1 MPTPTFT
8 TLRLVVQALV
18 LMLALLPL
26 PSLAIRQGT
35 VLYSLGRSQEFLKVA
50 VSADG
55 STAYVNTVQNH
66 LYAINL
72 TATPANA
79 TLVVDYSSFGTNF
92 YLPGLAVNA
101 ANTIAYTTIADDGL
115 PLLAVNLSS
124 RTASVLVSGSGHL
137 LQGLRLNRANTLL
150 YVVGDSDVS
159 ASQLWV
165 VNIST
170 KTMSTVHSFPN
181 YACVDVVF
189 SADETIA
196 YLACTLGNSVAVLLV
211 LTLTTPMTVK
221 TLHTISGSYD
231 GYQGFAVELNAESTI
246 AYFGVYNLTKGSN
259 DAGGDLR
266 AIRTTTGEI
275 EAAVSDPTIATYYG
289 VARNPFNSNS
299 VYVTGFEQGLIA
311 LNITLPSFLP
321 PVSSS
326 SSSSTGLYLGPP
338 VLFPGSSDD
347 VGTVAL
353 TADGSTA
360 YIGTGDG
367 YVYAVNLTTDTAV
380 VVFNQSA
387 SYAGIN
393 GVALNANNTVAYITA
408 EAIPYTGNRV
418 LLAVN
423 ISAGTSTLI
432 YNLSSRT
439 NQLLGLALNTAN
451 TIAYVGSQGLLYSV
465 NLTAHT
471 ASVVF
476 CYANYVFFGVALSA
490 DNTIAYS
497 SGYTYYTDRAPPVGS
512 NVGLVVGVQLSAH
525 PVGAVLYFSTTS
537 YSLLGLALNAANTIA
552 YVTAQSLAGQAD
564 LLAINLAAGTAAVV
578 EVDSASYLYPA
589 VAVSAANPNIS
600 YVAAYNEGLVAV
612 SLTNISFAA
621 AQLSTSP
628 PSTPIM
634 SCSPPVSTAA
644 FTSVSSVSAM
654 SSSSAFSSS
663 IPMPSPPAASVVFA
677 VPAGDHL
684 TAIGLNANGSTAYI
698 GTLKGSL
705 YAVNLTTGTA
715 TLAFASS
722 ALQVTGVAINT
733 ATSIA
738 YVTGPFS
745 SSPSDIDGVLFA
757 VNLNAQTGSLL
768 YMSNTAAGPSA
779 VALTADNSVA
789 YLTQGSELLSVNTM
803 TRAANIVFCDSQLQ
817 LNGVALSAD
826 NTIAYIA
833 AVSSVSSGGVLLGV
847 PLTAQ
852 PLAAAV
858 LYYSTSSNVS
868 FLALALN
875 AANSIAYVAAQYSV
889 GNGSALLAIDL
900 TVGIA
905 TTVYANST
913 NSRYSGVGFNVAH
926 NSTAYVAAYN
936 DGLLAVRLTSINS
949 STAQPSSTTL
959 GSPLASTC
967 PPPQARTVYGGP
979 SSDFLTA
986 VGLSANGSTA
996 YVGTLRGSLYAVST
1010 GTGSATLVFSN
1021 SQYQVAGVAVSAA
1034 STTAYLVGAVASSY
1048 SGGALQAVNLQT
1060 QMAQTVYVSTSSTAP
1075 ALTAVALTA
1084 DSSVAYVT
1092 QGSALLS
1099 VNTVT
1104 HTASTVFCDSPLLF
1118 NGVALSADNTIAY
1131 IVAQP
1136 SSSGGV
1142 LLGVQLTAQPVV
1154 AVLYYSSSV
1163 NTFFFA
1169 LALNAA
1175 NTMVYV
1181 AAQYSANHGSAL
1193 LAVDLSSGIAVTV
1206 YANSTSSRYSG
1217 VAVNAANNNTAYVAA
1232 FAQGLLAVSLSSIS
1246 GSTTQLSSS
1255 PVGSLIAS
1263 TCPPSSSTA
1272 PSSSAPASSSAV
1284 SSSAVSSSLVSSSPV
1299 SSSLPSSSVPSSSV
1313 PSSSV
1318 LSSSYPSSSAQSSS
1332 LPSSSPASSS
1342 AQSSSVPSSSLPS
1355 SSVQSSS
1362 LGSSSLP
1369 SSSVPSSSPLSS
1381 SLPSSSI
1388 PSSSVVSSSLVSSS
1402 VLSSSVVVSSSVV
1415 SSSAPPSSS
1424 SSSSSPGVLVTSP
1437 PARVYSDP
1445 YFLGFCAQSFYVHGK
1460 AGDVLS
1466 LLSDLYVHVSARLV
1480 FLSNITC
1487 PVVGA
1492 GLSTVHCSSHPGTY
1506 FGSLALTSSS
1516 GDRLRVTASQ
1526 VMEGFSTVT
1535 LNGRPIEVGESV
1547 GLEGDHSPPHDT
1559 PHPPHPRTS
1568 VGVHRASYR
1577 SVYVH
1582 AGVYEMVLEN
1592 SDYYLDLAQV
1602 QVSNWNTLILHVRPE
1617 GLLGRTWNETVDIPP
1632 HEHLYTEHTDQ
1643 LTGCHYTHPHTHY
1656 CEMHQQAYQQRQAE
1670 RERERERETQ
1680 TETER
1685 EGQAHLQE

>member
-1 MPTPTFT
+1 MAPSSKPLIHPPACGVLPSAQLLISPVHMTAPMPTPTFT
-8 TLRLVVQALV
+8 GEALRLLERLLLLV
-18 LMLALLPL
+18 LVFLPL
-26 PSLAIRQGT
+26 PSLAIQQGT
-35 VLYSLGRSQEFLKVA
+35 VVYSNGQRFERVVVNAAGTTAF
-50 VSADG
+50 VS
-55 STAYVNTVQNH
+55 TNTGY

-72 TATPANA
+72 TATPATA
-79 TLVVDYSSFGTNF
+79 VLVYDYSSYGTDEVVG
-92 YLPGLAVNA
+92 GLAVNTA
-101 ANTIAYTTIADDGL
+101 FTIAYVATGNGNA
-115 PLLAVNLSS
+115 PVLAVN
-124 RTASVLVSGSGHL
+124 VSDHTSTIL
-137 LQGLRLNRANTLL
+137 TTPAQGAPFQGMRLNRANTLL
-150 YVVGDSDVS
+150 YVTS
-159 ASQLWV
+159 AASLTGSSLLV

-170 KTMSTVHSFPN
+170 KAMSTVHTFG
-181 YACVDVVF
+181 YECQDVAL
-189 SADETIA
+189 SADDTIA
-196 YLACTLGNSVAVLLV
+196 YLSCYSQSTSG
-211 LTLTTPMTVK
+211 
-221 TLHTISGSYD
+221 TISLLL
-231 GYQGFAVELNAESTI
+231 AVTLAKPVTVRVVNMSTSASGIQYEAFGVDLNADNTI
-246 AYFGVYNLTKGSN
+246 AYTSLFNLGVGSV
-259 DAGGDLR
+259 LL
-266 AIRTTTGEI
+266 AIRTTTGVV
-275 EAAVSDPTIATYYG
+275 EAVIADNSVIVYFG
-289 VARNPFNSNS
+289 VAHNPLNSNS
-299 VYVTGFEQGLIA
+299 VYVTAGEPGLIA
-311 LNITLPSFLP
+311 LNVTLPSFLP

-326 SSSSTGLYLGPP
+326 SSSSTGLYSGPP
-338 VLFPGSSDD
+338 VLFPASGDD
-347 VGTVAL
+347 VSTVAL
-353 TADGSTA
+353 SATGSTA

-367 YVYAVNLTTDTAV
+367 YVYAVNLTSDTATL
-380 VVFNQSA
+380 VFNQSA

-393 GVALNANNTVAYITA
+393 GVALNAANTIAYITA
-408 EAIPYTGNRV
+408 EATPYTGNRV

-423 ISAGTSTLI
+423 ISAGTATLI

-439 NQLLGLALNTAN
+439 NQLLGLAVNAAN

-476 CYANYVFFGVALSA
+476 CDSTFVFFGVALSA

-525 PVGAVLYFSTTS
+525 PVGAVLYFATTS

-600 YVAAYNEGLVAV
+600 YVAAYNEGLVTV

-663 IPMPSPPAASVVFA
+663 IPMPSPPAVAVVFA

-847 PLTAQ
+847 PLTGQ

-858 LYYSTSSNVS
+858 LYYSSSSNVS

-875 AANSIAYVAAQYSV
+875 AANSVAYVAAQYSV

-949 STAQPSSTTL
+949 STAQPSQSSL
-959 GSPLASTC
+959 GSPLVSTC

-1084 DSSVAYVT
+1084 DNSVAYVT

-1342 AQSSSVPSSSLPS
+1342 VQSSSLPSSSLPS

-1362 LGSSSLP
+1362 LASSPLP
-1369 SSSVPSSSPLSS
+1369 SSSVPVLLSAVV
-1381 SLPSSSI
+1381 LPSLFLH
-1388 PSSSVVSSSLVSSS
+1388 SL
-1402 VLSSSVVVSSSVV
+1402 LFG
-1415 SSSAPPSSS
+1415 
-1424 SSSSSPGVLVTSP
+1424 GVLVVGVVFCVVLFCGGVVLCGVVLCSP
-1437 PARVYSDP
+1437 FIIFF
-1445 YFLGFCAQSFYVHGK
+1445 FLLSWC
-1460 AGDVLS
+1460 AGDVS
-1466 LLSDLYVHVSARLV
+1466 S
-1480 FLSNITC
+1480 C
-1487 PVVGA
+1487 PCV
-1492 GLSTVHCSSHPGTY
+1492 
-1506 FGSLALTSSS
+1506 
-1516 GDRLRVTASQ
+1516 
-1526 VMEGFSTVT
+1526 
-1535 LNGRPIEVGESV
+1535 
-1547 GLEGDHSPPHDT
+1547 
-1559 PHPPHPRTS
+1559 
-1568 VGVHRASYR
+1568 
-1577 SVYVH
+1577 
-1582 AGVYEMVLEN
+1582 
-1592 SDYYLDLAQV
+1592 
-1602 QVSNWNTLILHVRPE
+1602 
-1617 GLLGRTWNETVDIPP
+1617 
-1632 HEHLYTEHTDQ
+1632 
-1643 LTGCHYTHPHTHY
+1643 
-1656 CEMHQQAYQQRQAE
+1656 
-1670 RERERERETQ
+1670 
-1680 TETER
+1680 
-1685 EGQAHLQE
+1685 